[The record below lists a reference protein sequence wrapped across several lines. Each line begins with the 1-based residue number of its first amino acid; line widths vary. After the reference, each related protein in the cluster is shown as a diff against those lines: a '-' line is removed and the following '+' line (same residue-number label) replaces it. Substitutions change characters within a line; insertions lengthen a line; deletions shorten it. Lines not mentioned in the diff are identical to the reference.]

1 MNYYLESSACVRL
14 FVENQNSQ
22 DLSRFIHSAL
32 QESTSKLF
40 TSWLTR
46 LEVMRTLRRLGADTS
61 AADQFLAS
69 TVEIRPSEAVLTKG
83 TTQPPAT
90 LKTLDAI
97 HLATVLGYPTLKL
110 TLVSYDRQLAAAAEL
125 NGVEVISPGL

>member
-1 MNYYLESSACVRL
+1 VNYYLESSACVRL
-14 FVENQNSQ
+14 FVENQNSR

-46 LEVMRTLRRLGADTS
+46 LEVLRTLRRLGAETE
-61 AADQFLAS
+61 AADQFFAN
-69 TVEIRPSEAVLTKG
+69 TVEIRPSEAVLTKS
-83 TTQPPAT
+83 TTQTPAT

-97 HLATVLGYPTLKL
+97 HLATVLEYSELKL
-110 TLVSYDRQLAAAAEL
+110 KLVSYDKQLLGAARHH
-125 NGVEVISPGL
+125 GVDAISPGL

>member
-14 FVENQNSQ
+14 FVENQNDQ
-22 DLSRFIHSAL
+22 DLSGFIHSAL
-32 QESTSKLF
+32 QESTAKLF

-46 LEVMRTLRRLGADTS
+46 LEVLRTLRRLGAETA
-61 AADQFLAS
+61 AADQFLAN
-69 TVEIRPSEAVLTKG
+69 TVEIRPSEAVLVN
-83 TTQPPAT
+83 AT
-90 LKTLDAI
+90 FQAPTALKTLDAI